1 MREKKIIA
9 VVGATGQQGG
19 GLVRAIMND
28 NSGKFKARA
37 LTRDPNSDKAHAL
50 GELGAEVVQVDLQ
63 DESSVTRAFE
73 GAHGA
78 YCVTFYFAHMSPE
91 REFADAT
98 ILANAIRNARVEHAI
113 WSTLEDTRKFVPL
126 DDPRMPTIMGKYKVP
141 HFDAKGEAD
150 ELFRKSGVPVTYLLA
165 SFYWDNLLAPGRGPT
180 PDANGDLVLNML
192 MSDRKL
198 AGIAAEDI
206 GKCAL
211 GIFKR
216 GTELTGQ
223 RIGIASDH
231 LTGNEIAEKISKALG
246 KPVRYNPVPFAAF
259 RKSGMPLAEEV
270 ANMFQFYV
278 DFEEEVLRSR
288 DIARSRELDPELQS
302 FDEWLARNKSQ
313 FAGAASSR

>member
-1 MREKKIIA
+1 
-9 VVGATGQQGG
+9 
-19 GLVRAIMND
+19 
-28 NSGKFKARA
+28 
-37 LTRDPNSDKAHAL
+37 
-50 GELGAEVVQVDLQ
+50 
-63 DESSVTRAFE
+63 
-73 GAHGA
+73 
-78 YCVTFYFAHMSPE
+78 
-91 REFADAT
+91 
-98 ILANAIRNARVEHAI
+98 
-113 WSTLEDTRKFVPL
+113 
-126 DDPRMPTIMGKYKVP
+126 
-141 HFDAKGEAD
+141 
-150 ELFRKSGVPVTYLLA
+150 
-165 SFYWDNLLAPGRGPT
+165 
-180 PDANGDLVLNML
+180 ML

-246 KPVRYNPVPFAAF
+246 KPVRYNPVPFDAF